1 MLRAAIYARYSSSL
15 QRPTSVDDQT
25 ALCREAARRFGC
37 EILDGHIYT
46 DEERSGS
53 TAQRPGYQR
62 LMEAAKRRE
71 FDGIIVEAQ
80 DRLWRDQAEMHTAL
94 RRLRFLGVKVFSG
107 ETGTDLTGRAGSI
120 VAAVTGWRDET
131 FLDSLR
137 DKTHRGMAGQVGR
150 GLSAGGRPYGYRSIP
165 IHDPGRMDPY
175 GQPVVVGY
183 RRIVDE
189 QEAKVIRQVFEW
201 YAEGLSSK
209 AIVYRLNSQRIPPP
223 RPRRGRAAQGW
234 TWTTIAGS
242 RRKGI
247 GILNNEAYVGRLYWN
262 KTRKEKDPDSGRRTM
277 RMRSRGDWM
286 CVEVPELRIVPNELW
301 DKVKARQAEVEK
313 RSKGARGGPRPKY
326 LFSTLLRCGVCGAH
340 YMVRD
345 RKYYACSFNRNRG
358 PHVCPN
364 GEVVRR
370 EALEERLL
378 TVIEEEVFSPEALAY
393 LTKRVNEA
401 LTRLSAQGVSE
412 RRALEAELQ
421 NAREELEN
429 IKTAIRRG
437 VVTDTTREMLEEAE
451 RKVQTIRAN
460 VGLAAEPKIAVS
472 VRALPS
478 LVENYLRNLRSVLY
492 RDTDRARLMLSR
504 LVGDIVLR
512 PEEDGVVAEVR
523 GNVGALLG
531 VEFGSTNG
539 AGRGI

>member
-1 MLRAAIYARYSSSL
+1 MLTAAVYARYSSSL
-15 QRPTSVDDQT
+15 QRPTSIADQVSR
-25 ALCREAARRFGC
+25 CREAAARFGC
-37 EILDGHIYT
+37 YVAGERVYA
-46 DEERSGS
+46 DEELSGA
-53 TAQRPGYQR
+53 TAQRPVYQR

-71 FDGIIVEAQ
+71 FDAIIVEAQ

-94 RRLRFLGVKVFSG
+94 RRLRFLRVKVFSV
-107 ETGTDLTGRAGSI
+107 ETGTDLTDKTGSI

-165 IHDPGRMDPY
+165 IHDPARMDPY

-183 RRIVDE
+183 RRIIDE

-223 RPRRGRAAQGW
+223 RPKRGRAAQGW

-242 RRKGI
+242 RKKGI

-262 KTRKEKDPDSGRRTM
+262 KSRKEKDPDSGRRTT
-277 RMRSRGDWM
+277 RIRSRDDWM

-301 DKVKARQAEVEK
+301 DRVKARQAEVAK
-313 RSKGARGGPRPKY
+313 QNNGARGGPRPKY

-364 GEVVRR
+364 GKVVRR
-370 EALEERLL
+370 QTLEERLL
-378 TVIEEEVFSPEALAY
+378 AVIEREVFSPEALAY

-401 LTRLSAQGVSE
+401 LTRLRVQGVSE
-412 RRALEAELQ
+412 RRALEAELR
-421 NAREELEN
+421 NAEEEMEN

-437 VVTDTTREMLEEAE
+437 VVTDTTKEMLEEAE
-451 RKVQTIRAN
+451 RKVRTIRAN
-460 VGLAAEPKIAVS
+460 MGIAAEPKIAASIRV
-472 VRALPS
+472 LPS
-478 LVENYLRNLRSVLY
+478 LVENYLMNLRSVLY

-512 PEEDGVVAEVR
+512 PEEDGVVAEVK